1 MSLKSFHIVFII
13 ASFVLSGFFSLWA
26 FQNNVSSLLGFISAG
41 ISVLLVVYAV
51 NFVRKS
57 RNIIT

>member
-26 FQNNVSSLLGFISAG
+26 FQNNVSSLLGSISAG